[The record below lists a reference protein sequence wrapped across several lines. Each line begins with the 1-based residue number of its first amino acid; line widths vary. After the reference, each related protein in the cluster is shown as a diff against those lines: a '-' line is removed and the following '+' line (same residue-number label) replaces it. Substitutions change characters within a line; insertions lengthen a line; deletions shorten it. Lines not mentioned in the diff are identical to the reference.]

1 MLRPF
6 AAELKAFPFST
17 FILAGADT
25 TSNALTAMMCTLAQ
39 RHDIQEKLRSEIL
52 DAQSRF
58 GEDIPHDDLVAL
70 PYMDAFVRESL
81 RMYVPRFK
89 LSRGANIQLI

>member
-1 MLRPF
+1 
-6 AAELKAFPFST
+6 
-17 FILAGADT
+17 
-25 TSNALTAMMCTLAQ
+25 MMCTLAQ